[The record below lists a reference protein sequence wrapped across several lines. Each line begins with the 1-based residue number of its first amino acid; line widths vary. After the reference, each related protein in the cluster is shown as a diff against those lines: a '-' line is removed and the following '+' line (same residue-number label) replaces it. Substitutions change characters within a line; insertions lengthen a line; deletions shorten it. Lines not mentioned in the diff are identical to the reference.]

1 MYFANVRL
9 HLIEGARAV
18 EARCSNCSNE
28 VQFQLHYAK
37 EGLGLSVPIAPLF
50 TDKLTWARKTFY
62 LVCPICGAMDKVS
75 REDARK
81 LGVI

>member
-9 HLIEGARAV
+9 NPVEGARAV
-18 EARCSNCSNE
+18 LAACSNCSNKVE
-28 VQFQLHYAK
+28 FRLHYAK

-62 LVCPICGAMDKVS
+62 LVCPICSAMDKIS
-75 REDARK
+75 RENARK